1 MSGYSSFSANTL
13 SPGSQTPKT
22 KRGGE
27 TATPPVFGRIK
38 FEGKDLP
45 PQPATYDKLA
55 MGSGRSLLFVSI
67 VAETNFVK
75 AIRSI
80 LGGGAKAHIYAQD
93 GKIKHIDNPYSQPV
107 HPEKLVKVD
116 EGYDCYLHKM
126 DHGLTHAVFVARTD
140 GFMLS
145 VTDEAVRRQLNDI
158 RFTTPF
164 LPEWTPYIREQL
176 KAKRLLSTASCFNCA
191 CGTLDATTADLDA
204 VIVAGLKSRKLII
217 PGG

>member
-1 MSGYSSFSANTL
+1 MPNYSSYSTNG
-13 SPGSQTPKT
+13 PGPGIRTPNSS
-22 KRGGE
+22 RGGE
-27 TATPPVFGRIK
+27 PQNIPVFGKIK

-55 MGSGRSLLFVSI
+55 VGNGRTLLFVSI

-75 AIRSI
+75 AIRAI

-93 GKIKHIDNPYSQPV
+93 GKIKRPDNVYEQPT
-107 HPEKLVKVD
+107 HPEKISKAE
-116 EGYDCYLHKM
+116 EGYDCCIHKM

-145 VTDEAVRRQLNDI
+145 VTDEAVRRQLSDI
-158 RFTTPF
+158 RFTTPI

-176 KAKRLLSTASCFNCA
+176 KKGGLLSMASCFNCA
-191 CGTLDATTADLDA
+191 CGSLAATDKELDSI
-204 VIVAGLKSRKLII
+204 VVAGLKSRKLII
-217 PGG
+217 PGA